1 MAEIEHFCDPDN
13 KSHPKFANVA
23 NTEMTL
29 YSANAQMSGL
39 AVEKM
44 TIGQYYS
51 KLVVNSLNVNM
62 TIDRK
67 CCHRRFGG

>member
-44 TIGQYYS
+44 TIGQY
-51 KLVVNSLNVNM
+51 LILE
-62 TIDRK
+62 TIAEKDA
-67 CCHRRFGG
+67 FN